1 MQAHHNAAGFRHD
14 TAHLLLIQPRYAM
27 QSSPI
32 ILRSA
37 ALMNK
42 AMLRVVRPVSSVH
55 SSSSPRGG
63 TCSGIG
69 RRGVDQL
76 RYIALRLVS
85 ALCVLL
91 REDIIHADVKPENCF
106 VKFDDDAAVTSRA
119 APRRSSLQHSW
130 QHLQLNDL
138 PPTAEYEVLLG
149 DFGNA
154 IHITEVS
161 QYYID
166 FQIQSLP
173 YRAPE
178 VVLGIPFGP
187 AIDMWSLGVLL
198 VELITGHPLF
208 AVRDR
213 MELLQGMATKIA
225 PLPHRTF
232 SGGLF
237 SNLLMEGTS
246 HAPNSPLIGTKYHF
260 NRAEHMKAIKRL
272 VSSSFPSSGAGCSIE
287 RFSACS
293 CPSELVHFLCGLLMP
308 DPKVRLT
315 PQEALVHPF
324 LSPLIQIPH
333 ALLSYTPVS
342 GSRDTS
348 ISTAVSSEE
357 ATNKCRAVLAS
368 IASLRGHGRNAPYVP
383 PVIDLSQ
390 RMHIH
395 SAAGVSSGSKRALD
409 YS

>member
-1 MQAHHNAAGFRHD
+1 M
-14 TAHLLLIQPRYAM
+14 
-27 QSSPI
+27 
-32 ILRSA
+32 
-37 ALMNK
+37 
-42 AMLRVVRPVSSVH
+42 RPVSSVH

-63 TCSGIG
+63 SCIGIDRKG
-69 RRGVDQL
+69 IDQL

-85 ALCVLL
+85 ALCVL
-91 REDIIHADVKPENCF
+91 RCEGIIHADVKPENCF
-106 VKFDDDAAVTSRA
+106 VKFDDEAVVTSRGA
-119 APRRSSLQHSW
+119 SLQHSW
-130 QHLQLNDL
+130 HHLQLSDL

-154 IHITEVS
+154 IHVSEVS

-213 MELLQGMATKIA
+213 MELLQGMASKIA
-225 PLPHRTF
+225 PLPYRTF

-237 SNLLMEGTS
+237 SNLLLEGMS
-246 HAPNSPLIGTKYHF
+246 HAPNSPLIGTKYQF
-260 NRAEHMKAIKRL
+260 NRTEHIKAIKRL
-272 VSSSFPSSGAGCSIE
+272 VSGSFPSVVHDGDGAGSIHDGAGSIQ
-287 RFSACS
+287 RSSVCS
-293 CPSELVHFLCGLLMP
+293 CPSELMHFLCGLLMP
-308 DPKVRLT
+308 DPRVRLT
-315 PQEALVHPF
+315 PLEALAHPF

-333 ALLSYTPVS
+333 ALLSNNYFPASETK
-342 GSRDTS
+342 DT
-348 ISTAVSSEE
+348 ISTASSEN
-357 ATNKCRAVLAS
+357 TSKCKSTLAS
-368 IASLRGHGRNAPYVP
+368 IASLRGTGQGAPYVP
-383 PVIDLSQ
+383 SVIELSE

-395 SAAGVSSGSKRALD
+395 SGAGVSTGSKRALD

>member
-1 MQAHHNAAGFRHD
+1 MHEA
-14 TAHLLLIQPRYAM
+14 I
-27 QSSPI
+27 
-32 ILRSA
+32 
-37 ALMNK
+37 
-42 AMLRVVRPVSSVH
+42 LRVVRPVSSVH
-55 SSSSPRGG
+55 SSSSPRGSS
-63 TCSGIG
+63 CIGIDRKG
-69 RRGVDQL
+69 IDQL

-85 ALCVLL
+85 ALCVL
-91 REDIIHADVKPENCF
+91 RSEGIIHADVKPENCF
-106 VKFDDDAAVTSRA
+106 VKFDDEAAVTSRGT
-119 APRRSSLQHSW
+119 SLQHSW
-130 QHLQLNDL
+130 QHLQLSDL

-154 IHITEVS
+154 IHVSEVS

-225 PLPHRTF
+225 PLPYRTF

-237 SNLLMEGTS
+237 SNLLMEGMN
-246 HAPNSPLIGTKYHF
+246 HAPNSPLIGTKYQF
-260 NRAEHMKAIKRL
+260 NRTEHIKAIKKL
-272 VSSSFPSSGAGCSIE
+272 VSSSFPSVVHDGACSVQ
-287 RFSACS
+287 RSSVCS
-293 CPSELVHFLCGLLMP
+293 CPSELMHFLCGLLMP
-308 DPKVRLT
+308 DPRVRLT
-315 PQEALVHPF
+315 PLEALAHPF

-333 ALLSYTPVS
+333 ALLSYSHTPAS
-342 GSRDTS
+342 ETKDT
-348 ISTAVSSEE
+348 ISTASSED
-357 ATNKCRAVLAS
+357 TSKCKSTLAS
-368 IASLRGHGRNAPYVP
+368 IASLRGTGQGAPYVP
-383 PVIDLSQ
+383 PVIELRQ

-395 SAAGVSSGSKRALD
+395 SGADVSTGSKRALD
-409 YS
+409 NS

>member
-1 MQAHHNAAGFRHD
+1 MQPSVDNS
-14 TAHLLLIQPRYAM
+14 IQHIYDNEA
-27 QSSPI
+27 I
-32 ILRSA
+32 
-37 ALMNK
+37 
-42 AMLRVVRPVSSVH
+42 LRVVRPISSSVH
-55 SSSSPRGG
+55 SSLSPRGG
-63 TCSGIG
+63 TCSSSSGIDRKG
-69 RRGVDQL
+69 IDQL

-85 ALCVLL
+85 ALCVL
-91 REDIIHADVKPENCF
+91 RCEGVIHADIKPENCF
-106 VKFDDDAAVTSRA
+106 VKFDDDATVTSRA
-119 APRRSSLQHSW
+119 ATPRASLQHSW

-154 IHITEVS
+154 IHVTEVS

-237 SNLLMEGTS
+237 SNLLLEGTS
-246 HAPNSPLIGTKYHF
+246 HAPNSPLIGTKYQF
-260 NRAEHMKAIKRL
+260 NRAEHIKAIKRL
-272 VSSSFPSSGAGCSIE
+272 VSSSFPPSVVVRGSHSQCSHDGTGCPMQRSSA
-287 RFSACS
+287 

-308 DPKVRLT
+308 DPTVRLT
-315 PQEALVHPF
+315 PLEALSHPF
-324 LSPLIQIPH
+324 LSPLIKIPH
-333 ALLSYTPVS
+333 ALLSYCNSTPVTVGES
-342 GSRDTS
+342 KDTC
-348 ISTAVSSEE
+348 ISTTTTAPSSSE
-357 ATNKCRAVLAS
+357 ASSKCKSTLAS
-368 IASLRGHGRNAPYVP
+368 IASLRGTGQNGPHMSLM
-383 PVIDLSQ
+383 DLSQ
-390 RMHIH
+390 RMLIH
-395 SAAGVSSGSKRALD
+395 STRGAGVSTGSKRALD